1 MVAKSE
7 AQRGPLAVPGP
18 LLPLKLDNY
27 KPLRELVF
35 EALREAIING
45 TLKPGERLMEVQLA
59 DELGVSRT
67 PVREAIR
74 KLEHDGFVVMIP
86 RKGAYVADISLKDI
100 AEIFDVRKAL
110 EALAAQLAAERATDE
125 DLERAERILVEYGEC
140 IERNDIQRLI
150 EVDTRFHETIYQMAG
165 NARLQQMLSLLRE
178 QVQRFRTMTL
188 SHGPRMR
195 IALEEHRRIVEA
207 IAQRDAELAGRLAAE
222 HIESAEN
229 ALMELIAGGKSVN
242 SAPAERAPGR
252 EMTGEAQKWPG
263 RPGL

>member
-1 MVAKSE
+1 M
-7 AQRGPLAVPGP
+7 PGP
-18 LLPLKLDNY
+18 VLSLKLDNY

-110 EALAAQLAAERATDE
+110 EGLAAQLAAERATEE
-125 DLERAERILVEYGEC
+125 DLERTERILVEYGEC
-140 IERNDIQRLI
+140 IERQDIQRLI
-150 EVDTRFHETIYQMAG
+150 EVDTRFHEAIYQMAG
-165 NARLQQMLSLLRE
+165 NSRLQQMLSLLRE

-207 IAQRDAELAGRLAAE
+207 IASRDGEHAARLAAE

-229 ALMELIAGGKSVN
+229 ALMELIAGGRSVGGG
-242 SAPAERAPGR
+242 AGR
-252 EMTGEAQKWPG
+252 
-263 RPGL
+263 

>member
-1 MVAKSE
+1 M
-7 AQRGPLAVPGP
+7 PGS

-45 TLKPGERLMEVQLA
+45 TLKPGERLMEAQLA

-86 RKGAYVADISLKDI
+86 RKGAYVADISLKDV
-100 AEIFDVRKAL
+100 AEIFDVRRAL
-110 EALAAQLAAERATDE
+110 EALAAQLAAERATEE
-125 DLERAERILVEYGEC
+125 DLERAERVLVEYGEC
-140 IERNDIQRLI
+140 IDRQDIQRLI
-150 EVDTRFHETIYQMAG
+150 EVDTRFHEVIYQMAG
-165 NARLQQMLSLLRE
+165 NARLQQMLNLLRE

-195 IALEEHRRIVEA
+195 QALEEHRRIVEA
-207 IAQRDAELAGRLAAE
+207 IASRDGERAARLAQE

-229 ALMELIAGGKSVN
+229 ALMELIAQGQSVQHGVPH
-242 SAPAERAPGR
+242 AGAGRHGERRAGSP
-252 EMTGEAQKWPG
+252 
-263 RPGL
+263 